1 LKSLDAL
8 NYTLQGRGVAGLK
21 RKACID
27 VEGTN
32 GGEVAFNVFVE
43 DGTLLAGEMSCPGH
57 ETDFGGWK
65 ELARGESI
73 LQVEPD
79 KIEE

>member
-8 NYTLQGRGVAGLK
+8 NYTLQGRGVADLK
-21 RKACID
+21 RKAYID

-43 DGTLLAGEMSCPGH
+43 DGMLLAGEMSCLSH
-57 ETDFGGWK
+57 ETDFGGQK
-65 ELARGESI
+65 ELAQGESI
-73 LQVEPD
+73 LRVEPD